1 MINCSQL
8 RLWSGNNRT
17 LSLAMCLAALCMTM
31 LVGAAH
37 GQALQGISGTISD
50 ASGAVVP
57 NATVTATN
65 DATGVSKTLV
75 TSSAGT
81 YQFNDLIPGTY
92 TVKVEAQG
100 FERSVH
106 SGVGVSVAR
115 IATVNA
121 ILQPGRT
128 EQTVNVTENV
138 IAIDTTQPELGTTLE
153 NKVVQELP
161 NEVGAQGNQRGRQID
176 QFIFLAPG
184 VTGGTF
190 SHRINGGV
198 DFESEVVFNGIPM
211 AQSETQG
218 FQTIWN
224 PPFELV
230 NQFDVLRSSFSAQYG
245 LAQGVVT
252 YNTVSGSNTFHGDG
266 FEIIRNN
273 YFDAKGAYNPTVPID
288 KENNYGFTLTGPI
301 WIPKVYNGKNRTFFT
316 VAFEWYRENLT
327 QTNFVSL
334 PTAAEKAGDFSGVGT
349 TIWNPAN
356 SGCNANGN
364 TPGTAFRGNVI
375 PAVCFS
381 PLSAGLL
388 QYFPNPTLPGVVN
401 NSQTL
406 LGVFPTRQSP
416 WGVTIDHNIND
427 KQSIHWTEWRD
438 PWSSYGTENNANALP
453 LTNPLTSVTY
463 NPDLGSVFIL
473 NYAYAI
479 TPHLVMTAGAS
490 WLGELND
497 QISQR
502 PNNISVPAA
511 PGAPQVPAITFNGPD
526 SPTYVGSPWI
536 ESINR
541 KLGIVV
547 ENNWQWVRGK
557 QTFNIGGEIRRTY
570 QDDNEC
576 QQCAGSFNFTN
587 AETANPNNISNTGN
601 AFASFLL
608 GSVDSASR
616 IGSQEERLRN
626 KDFSFYVQDDI
637 KWSPRLTFNVGVRWD
652 IMVPFTAVGNPIV
665 YFDSTIPDPAAG
677 GRLGAATK
685 FGDCA
690 GCADIT
696 RAAIHWGHVS
706 PRLGYSY
713 ELNSKTVLQ
722 GGFSMNYLDGGAYE
736 YGTAKVAVNY
746 GNLLLGSYSAPSTNS
761 TNPGFGSWDTNLL
774 PFPSPVPFSNGLGT
788 GTFINAFNP
797 AVDGWAPYDVVWN
810 IGIQR
815 ELPGSMFLSAAYTG
829 NRANRLPSQ
838 LNPINQL
845 PPQFLAYGSALGQ
858 PYATTG
864 VALGIP
870 LPFPNFLTVE
880 PNATVLQALRPY
892 PQFQGSYGGI
902 FNNFDDTGSSLYNAM
917 QVSLEKRYTNG
928 LSFLV
933 SYNLSRMMSDTNSGF
948 TSFAALALNKDN
960 QKAEWS
966 IDNNDQTNM
975 INIAATYELPFGKG
989 RQFMNKGG
997 VLNAI
1002 LGGWQISP
1010 LLTYASGAPLWN
1022 SNGNSGGS
1030 VYVTGDPLGNECN
1043 PCNRANVVS
1052 YNNMQFSYSNVYKGL
1067 PVINAADFSDPG
1079 PWVLGN
1085 APRVI
1090 GQLRGPFNYNENIA
1104 LAKYF
1109 PLGEKVKLKLEIE
1122 YFNVLNRVVFG
1133 NGIGNIGSFTS
1144 SFYNLDDPAFGKV
1157 VNEQGNNPRQGQAF
1171 LGINW

>member
-1 MINCSQL
+1 MINYSEL
-8 RLWSGNNRT
+8 RLAGNART
-17 LSLAMCLAALCMTM
+17 AFALCLAAVLSTFFI
-31 LVGAAH
+31 GHAN
-37 GQALQGISGTISD
+37 GQALQGINGTVTD
-50 ASGAVVP
+50 ATGATVP

-65 DATGVSKTLV
+65 DETAVSKTSV
-75 TSSAGT
+75 TSSAGA
-81 YQFNDLIPGTY
+81 YEFNDLIPGTY
-92 TVKVEAQG
+92 TVKIEAPG

-106 SGVGVSVAR
+106 TGVGVSVAR
-115 IATVNA
+115 VSTVNA
-121 ILQPGRT
+121 TLQPGRT
-128 EQTVNVTENV
+128 EQTVNVTESV

-161 NEVGAQGNQRGRQID
+161 NQISGGRGRQID
-176 QFIFLAPG
+176 NFIFLAPG
-184 VTGGTF
+184 VTGSTF

-230 NQFDVLRSSFSAQYG
+230 NQYDVLRSSFSAQYG

-252 YNTVSGSNTFHGDG
+252 YNTKSGTNTYHGDG

-273 YFDAKGAYNPTVPID
+273 FFDAKGAYNPTVPID
-288 KENNYGFTLTGPI
+288 KENNYGFTFTGPV
-301 WIPKVYNGKNRTFFT
+301 WIPKLYNGKNRTFFT
-316 VAFEWYRENLT
+316 VAFEWYRQNLT

-334 PTAAEKAGDFSGVGT
+334 PTAAEKSGDFSALGT
-349 TIWNPAN
+349 PIWNPAN
-356 SGCNANGN
+356 SGCSANGN
-364 TPGTAFRGNVI
+364 TPGTPFRGNII
-375 PAVCFS
+375 PSVCFS
-381 PLSAGLL
+381 PLSASLL
-388 QYFPNPTLPGVVN
+388 QYFPNPSLPGLVN
-401 NSQTL
+401 NQQTL
-406 LGVFPTRQSP
+406 LGVFPTRQKP
-416 WGVTIDHNIND
+416 WGVTIDHNISD

-438 PWSSYGTENNANALP
+438 PQTSYATENNATALP
-453 LTNPLTSVTY
+453 VTNPLTSVTY
-463 NPDLGSVFIL
+463 NPDLGTVFIL

-502 PNNISVPAA
+502 PNNIAFPAA
-511 PGAPQVPAITFNGPD
+511 PGAPQVPAIEFTGPD

-541 KLGIVV
+541 KLGVVV
-547 ENNWQWVRGK
+547 ENNWQWVKGK
-557 QTFNIGGEIRRTY
+557 QTFNIGGEVRRTY

-576 QQCAGSFNFTN
+576 QQCAGIFQFSNN
-587 AETANPNNISNTGN
+587 ETANPANLSNTGN
-601 AFASFLL
+601 SFASFLL
-608 GSVDSASR
+608 GTVDNADR

-626 KDFSFYVQDDI
+626 KDFSLYIQDDL
-637 KWSPRLTFNVGVRWD
+637 KWTTRLTLNFGVRWD
-652 IMVPFTAVGNPIV
+652 VMVPFTAVNNPIV
-665 YFDSTIPDPAAG
+665 YFDSTLPDPAAD

-685 FGDCA
+685 FGDCT

-696 RAAIHWGHVS
+696 RASIHWGHVS
-706 PRLGYSY
+706 PRFGYSY

-736 YGTAKVAVNY
+736 YGTSKVAVNY
-746 GNLLLGSYSAPSTNS
+746 GNLLVGSFSAPSTGS
-761 TNPGFGSWDTNLL
+761 TNPGFGSWNSNVL

-815 ELPGSMFLSAAYTG
+815 ELPGNLFFSAAYTG

-845 PPQFLAYGSALGQ
+845 SPQFLAQYGSSLGL
-858 PYATTG
+858 PYATAG
-864 VALGIP
+864 PSLGIP
-870 LPFPNFLTVE
+870 LPFANFLTVE

-892 PQFQGSYGGI
+892 PQFQGSDGGI
-902 FNNFDDTGSSLYNAM
+902 FNNFDDTGSSLYHAM

-975 INIAATYELPFGKG
+975 INIAGTYELPFGRG
-989 RQFMNKGG
+989 RQFMNSGG
-997 VLNAI
+997 VVNAI

-1010 LLTYASGAPLWN
+1010 LLTYATGTPLWN

-1030 VYVTGDPLGNECN
+1030 VFVTGDPLGNQCN

-1052 YNNMQFSYSNVYKGL
+1052 YNNIMFSYNNVSNGL
-1067 PVINAADFSDPG
+1067 PVINKADFSDPG

-1090 GQLRGPFNYNENIA
+1090 GALRNQFQSNENIA

-1109 PLGEKVKLKLEIE
+1109 PLGERIKLKLEIE
-1122 YFNVLNRVVFG
+1122 YFNVLNRVNHAGGGSGANGNSCGPDLNFEDPTFG
-1133 NGIGNIGSFTS
+1133 QAINCQSNT
-1144 SFYNLDDPAFGKV
+1144 
-1157 VNEQGNNPRQGQAF
+1157 QRQGQAF
-1171 LGINW
+1171 LGINF

>member
-1 MINCSQL
+1 M
-8 RLWSGNNRT
+8 
-17 LSLAMCLAALCMTM
+17 AALLSV
-31 LVGAAH
+31 LVAGSAR
-37 GQALQGISGTISD
+37 GQALQGINGTVTD
-50 ASGAVVP
+50 ATGATVP

-65 DATGVSKTLV
+65 DQTSVSKISV

-81 YQFNDLIPGTY
+81 YEFNDLIPGTY
-92 TVKVEAQG
+92 TVKIEAQG

-115 IATVNA
+115 ISTVNA
-121 ILQPGRT
+121 TLQPGRT
-128 EQTVNVTENV
+128 EQTVNVTESV

-161 NEVGAQGNQRGRQID
+161 NEISGGRGRQID
-176 QFIFLAPG
+176 NFIFLAPG
-184 VTGGTF
+184 VTGSTF

-198 DFESEVVFNGIPM
+198 DFESEVIFNGIPM

-230 NQFDVLRSSFSAQYG
+230 NQYDVLRSSFSAQYG

-252 YNTVSGSNTFHGDG
+252 YNTKSGTNTYHGDG

-273 YFDAKGAYNPTVPID
+273 FFDAKGAYNPTVPID

-316 VAFEWYRENLT
+316 VVFEWYRQNQT

-334 PTAAEKAGDFSGVGT
+334 PTSAEKSGDFSGLGT
-349 TIWNPAN
+349 PIWNPAN
-356 SGCNANGN
+356 SGCSANGN
-364 TPGTAFRGNVI
+364 TPGTQFRNNVI
-375 PAVCFS
+375 PAICFS
-381 PLSAGLL
+381 PLSASLL
-388 QYFPNPTLPGVVN
+388 QYFPNPSSPGVHN
-401 NSQTL
+401 NQQTL
-406 LGVFPTRQSP
+406 LGVFPTRQEP
-416 WGVTIDHNIND
+416 WGVTIDHSISD

-438 PWSSYGTENNANALP
+438 PQTSFATENNATGLP
-453 LTNPLTSVTY
+453 VTNPLTSVTS

-473 NYAYAI
+473 NYANAV
-479 TPHLVMTAGAS
+479 TPHLVVTAGAS

-502 PNNISVPAA
+502 PNNIALSAA
-511 PGAPQVPAITFNGPD
+511 PGAPQVPAIEFNGPN
-526 SPTYVGSPWI
+526 SPTTVGSPWI

-541 KLGIVV
+541 KLGIVI
-547 ENNWQWVRGK
+547 ENNWQWVKGK
-557 QTFNIGGEIRRTY
+557 QTFNIGGEVRRTY

-576 QQCAGSFNFTN
+576 QQCAGIFQFSNN
-587 AETANPNNISNTGN
+587 ETANPANLSNTGN
-601 AFASFLL
+601 SFASFLL
-608 GSVDSASR
+608 GTVDSADR

-626 KDFSFYVQDDI
+626 KDFSLYVQDDI
-637 KWSPRLTFNVGVRWD
+637 KWTPRLTLNFGVRWD
-652 IMVPFTAVGNPIV
+652 IMVPFTAVNNPIV
-665 YFDSTIPDPAAG
+665 YFDSTLPDPAAD

-706 PRLGYSY
+706 PRFGYSY
-713 ELNSKTVLQ
+713 EMNTKTVLQ
-722 GGFSMNYLDGGAYE
+722 GGFSMNFLDGGAYE

-746 GNLLLGSYSAPSTNS
+746 GNLLVGSFSAPSTGS
-761 TNPGFGSWDTNLL
+761 TSPGFGSWDSNVL

-797 AVDGWAPYDVVWN
+797 AVDGWAPYDLVWN
-810 IGIQR
+810 IGLQR
-815 ELPGSMFLSAAYTG
+815 ELPYDMFLSAAYTG

-845 PPQFLAYGSALGQ
+845 PPQFLAQYGASLGL
-858 PYATTG
+858 PYATAG
-864 VALGIP
+864 PALGIP
-870 LPFPNFLTVE
+870 LPFANFLTVE

-902 FNNFDDTGSSLYNAM
+902 FNNFDDTGSSMYDAM
-917 QVSLEKRYTNG
+917 QLSLEKRYTNG

-975 INIAATYELPFGKG
+975 LNIAGTYELPFGKG
-989 RQFMNKGG
+989 RAFMNRGG
-997 VLNAI
+997 VLNAV

-1010 LLTYASGAPLWN
+1010 LLSYATGTPLWN
-1022 SNGNSGGS
+1022 GSNSGGS
-1030 VYVTGDPLGNECN
+1030 VYVTGDPLGNECT

-1052 YNNMQFSYSNVYKGL
+1052 YNNIMLSYNNVYKGL
-1067 PVINAADFSDPG
+1067 SVINKADFSDPG
-1079 PWVLGN
+1079 PWALGN

-1090 GQLRGPFNYNENIA
+1090 GALRNQFQSNENIA

-1109 PLGEKVKLKLEIE
+1109 PIGERVKLKLEIE
-1122 YFNVLNRVVFG
+1122 YFNVLNRVLFSGPNCGPDLNFEDSTFG
-1133 NGIGNIGSFTS
+1133 QSINCQSNT
-1144 SFYNLDDPAFGKV
+1144 
-1157 VNEQGNNPRQGQAF
+1157 QRQGQAF
-1171 LGINW
+1171 LGINF

>member
-1 MINCSQL
+1 MIRYSEF
-8 RLWSGNNRT
+8 RLAGKVRT
-17 LSLAMCLAALCMTM
+17 AWVAFSLGALFSTFFI
-31 LVGAAH
+31 GSAD
-37 GQALQGISGTISD
+37 GQALQGINGTVTD
-50 ASGAVVP
+50 ATGATVP

-65 DATGVSKTLV
+65 DETSVSKTSV

-92 TVKVEAQG
+92 TVKVEAPG
-100 FERSVH
+100 FERSIH

-121 ILQPGRT
+121 TLQPGRT

-138 IAIDTTQPELGTTLE
+138 IAIDTTQPALGTTLE

-161 NEVGAQGNQRGRQID
+161 NQISGGRGRQID

-184 VTGGTF
+184 VTGSTF

-230 NQFDVLRSSFSAQYG
+230 NQYDVLRSSFSAQYG

-252 YNTVSGSNTFHGDG
+252 YNTKSGTNTFHGDG

-316 VAFEWYRENLT
+316 VAFEWYRQNLT

-334 PTAAEKAGDFSGVGT
+334 PTAAEKAGDFSALGT

-356 SGCNANGN
+356 SGCSANGN
-364 TPGTAFRGNVI
+364 TPGTPFRGNMI

-381 PLSAGLL
+381 PLSNSLL
-388 QYFPNPTLPGVVN
+388 QYFPNPSLPGFVN
-401 NSQTL
+401 NQQTL
-406 LGVFPTRQSP
+406 LGVFPTRQQP
-416 WGVTIDHNIND
+416 WGLTIDHNIND

-438 PWSSYGTENNANALP
+438 PQTSYATENMATGLP
-453 LTNPLTSVTY
+453 VTNPLTSVTY
-463 NPDLGSVFIL
+463 NPDLGTVFIL

-502 PNNISVPAA
+502 PNNIAFPAA
-511 PGAPQVPAITFNGPD
+511 PGAPQVPAIEFSGPD

-541 KLGIVV
+541 KLGIVT
-547 ENNWQWVRGK
+547 ENNWQWVKGK
-557 QTFNIGGEIRRTY
+557 QTFNIGGEFRRTY

-576 QQCAGSFNFTN
+576 QQCAGIFGFNSN
-587 AETANPNNISNTGN
+587 ETANPSNLSGGN

-608 GSVDSASR
+608 GTVDSASR

-626 KDFSFYVQDDI
+626 KDFSVYIQDDV
-637 KWSPRLTFNVGVRWD
+637 KWSPRLTLNVGVRWD
-652 IMVPFTAVGNPIV
+652 IMVPFTAVNNPIV
-665 YFDSTIPDPAAG
+665 YFDSTIPDPAAD

-685 FGDCA
+685 FGDCD
-690 GCADIT
+690 GCAGVD

-706 PRLGYSY
+706 PRFGYSY

-722 GGFSMNYLDGGAYE
+722 GGFSMNFLDGGAYE
-736 YGTAKVAVNY
+736 YGTSKVAVNY
-746 GNLLLGSYSAPSTNS
+746 GNLLVGSYSAPSTNS
-761 TNPGFGSWDTNLL
+761 ANPGFGSWNTNAL

-797 AVDGWAPYDVVWN
+797 AVDGVAPYDLVWN
-810 IGIQR
+810 IGLQR
-815 ELPGSMFLSAAYTG
+815 ELPGNMFLSAAYTG

-845 PPQFLAYGSALGQ
+845 PPQYLAQYGASLGL
-858 PYATTG
+858 PYATAG
-864 VALGIP
+864 PALGIP
-870 LPFPNFLTVE
+870 LPFPNFLSVE

-902 FNNFDDTGSSLYNAM
+902 FNNFDNTGSSLYHAM

-975 INIAATYELPFGKG
+975 INIAGTYELPFGRG
-989 RQFMNKGG
+989 REFMNRGG
-997 VLNAI
+997 VVNAI
-1002 LGGWQISP
+1002 FGGWQISP
-1010 LLTYASGAPLWN
+1010 LLTYATGTPLWN
-1022 SNGNSGGS
+1022 SNSNSGGS
-1030 VYVTGDPLGNECN
+1030 VFVTGDPLGNECN

-1052 YNNMQFSYSNVYKGL
+1052 YNNIMLSYSNVSQGL
-1067 PVINAADFSDPG
+1067 PVINKADFSDPG

-1090 GQLRGPFNYNENIA
+1090 GALRNQFQSNENIA

-1122 YFNVLNRVVFG
+1122 YFNVLNRVNHAGGGTGANGNSCGPDLDFEDPTFG
-1133 NGIGNIGSFTS
+1133 QAINCQDNT
-1144 SFYNLDDPAFGKV
+1144 
-1157 VNEQGNNPRQGQAF
+1157 QRQGQAF
-1171 LGINW
+1171 LGINF